1 MEYIV
6 RSHRY
11 GELIL
16 EQKYPELWKQ
26 IKDAIEIISDDEII
40 KLQKSKFKKQKS
52 ISKALNTLIEEKL
65 VNQGWDK
72 ESAIFK
78 YDKEDDKEDDA
89 SIDYKQYKRAAWRL
103 DFAKDHISIEVGFN
117 HGEAI
122 AWNLLK
128 PVLSAE
134 VNHVAKSKQ
143 TRVGVVICATEEL
156 KKAGGFDSAVGPY
169 EKINTY
175 LLPLSN
181 YLTVPMAIVGLKAPK
196 TFDIEVIKDKDGNKG
211 HIRRLK

>member
-6 RSHRY
+6 KSHRY

-16 EQKYPELWKQ
+16 EQKFPELWEE
-26 IKDAIEIISDDEII
+26 IKSAIESISDDEII
-40 KLQKSKFKKQKS
+40 KVQKDKYSKQKS
-52 ISKALNTLIEEKL
+52 LSKALNFLIKEKL
-65 VNQGWDK
+65 VGKGWTA
-72 ESAIFK
+72 ESHIFQ
-78 YDKEDDKEDDA
+78 YDKEDTEG
-89 SIDYKQYKRAAWRL
+89 IDYKAYKRGAWRL
-103 DFAKDHISIEVGFN
+103 DFAKEDVSIEVAFN
-117 HGEAI
+117 HGGDI

-134 VNHVAKSKQ
+134 VNHVAKAQQ
-143 TRVGVVICATEEL
+143 TRVGIVICATEEL
-156 KKAGGFDSAVGPY
+156 KKAGGFDSAIGFY

-181 YLTVPMAIVGLKAPK
+181 YLTVPVAIVGLKAPR
-196 TFDIEVIKDKDGNKG
+196 TFDMEVIKDKDKKNRG